1 MSQGNQPDELTIVD
15 GNLNNVRGW
24 LMKPSTKG
32 GIVAALGGYIDA
44 DEFINHVLIHI
55 QSSAGSKND
64 LTMFSFAAQYQAIH
78 ACAVLGLLPG
88 HQQVAL
94 IGQKNGKIRVMPQ
107 WQGLKALLERH
118 PAVRE
123 VGKPMLVHAKDK
135 IDWAGEGEDIRP
147 VGHVFNPLDPNR
159 KIEKID
165 DIQGGYVTIYMRDG
179 STRVHVVRQDYIKK
193 CQSCA
198 ETQNV
203 WQKWFEQQAMKTV
216 LRSAYSRRVVP
227 IDPMVQ
233 GRVEAFLK
241 VEDDLLGNDPRLVVE
256 PAATVQQAPRI
267 SRSAMLAEHMAPRQE
282 QHQHQTM
289 DAQASAGDHGTPP
302 VADSPDEREAPAA
315 DTQESAPGAG
325 DTQQQPAGDLS
336 PMQQWEQMAATCK
349 TEAAL
354 NKLLKHFNTL
364 ELKESELAD
373 IEMDHDQRV
382 AAIRTKKQ
390 APLLPS

>member
-123 VGKPMLVHAKDK
+123 VGKPMLVHAKGK
-135 IDWAGEGEDIRP
+135 TSGRS
-147 VGHVFNPLDPNR
+147 V
-159 KIEKID
+159 
-165 DIQGGYVTIYMRDG
+165 MS
-179 STRVHVVRQDYIKK
+179 STRSIRT
-193 CQSCA
+193 A
-198 ETQNV
+198 
-203 WQKWFEQQAMKTV
+203 
-216 LRSAYSRRVVP
+216 RSRRS
-227 IDPMVQ
+227 MTFK
-233 GRVEAFLK
+233 EA
-241 VEDDLLGNDPRLVVE
+241 
-256 PAATVQQAPRI
+256 T
-267 SRSAMLAEHMAPRQE
+267 SRS
-282 QHQHQTM
+282 TC
-289 DAQASAGDHGTPP
+289 GTARPAFTLSGRTTSRSVSP
-302 VADSPDEREAPAA
+302 VQRRR
-315 DTQESAPGAG
+315 
-325 DTQQQPAGDLS
+325 
-336 PMQQWEQMAATCK
+336 TCGR
-349 TEAAL
+349 
-354 NKLLKHFNTL
+354 NG
-364 ELKESELAD
+364 SSS
-373 IEMDHDQRV
+373 R
-382 AAIRTKKQ
+382 
-390 APLLPS
+390 P